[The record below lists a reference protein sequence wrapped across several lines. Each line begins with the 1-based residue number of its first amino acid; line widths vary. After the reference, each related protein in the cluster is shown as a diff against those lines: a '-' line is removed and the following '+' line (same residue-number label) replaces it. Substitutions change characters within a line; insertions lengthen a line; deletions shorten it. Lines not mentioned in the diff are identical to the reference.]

1 MLNKFENKGIT
12 LAVIGCGQA
21 TDLKPFAEAT
31 KYEGILLTDPD
42 RKSYRLLN
50 FKDNVTDLI
59 GLKSFTAGFSALM
72 GGHKPGAMKGS
83 PMQLGGAVI
92 ITPDNRVTYS
102 FQSKSIGDHPA
113 ITELLDAVSE
123 PS

>member
-1 MLNKFENKGIT
+1 MNKIENKGIT

-21 TDLKPFAEAT
+21 SDLKPFAEAT
-31 KYEGILLTDPD
+31 KYEGVLLTDPD
-42 RKSYRLLN
+42 RKSFQALN

-83 PMQLGGAVI
+83 PLQLGGAVI
-92 ITPDNRVTYS
+92 ITPDNRVRYYY
-102 FQSKSIGDHPA
+102 QSKFAGDHPA
-113 ITELLDAVSE
+113 IADLLDAVSE
-123 PS
+123 P